1 LVGSV
6 SGTVPYLDDQVV
18 RYDWKYL
25 LSEQVLPDRMASWR
39 ESVLAAE
46 AKKAGNAS
54 EITRLTPI
62 IIIIKDI
69 YLAQVREGHKCAM
82 SAEMAVWLYYNYNA
96 W

>member
-25 LSEQVLPDRMASWR
+25 LSEQVLPDRMAYWR
-39 ESVLAAE
+39 ESVLAAD

-54 EITRLTPI
+54 EITRLTPRPPSFTG
-62 IIIIKDI
+62 K
-69 YLAQVREGHKCAM
+69 LACSH
-82 SAEMAVWLYYNYNA
+82 
-96 W
+96 

>member
-1 LVGSV
+1 
-6 SGTVPYLDDQVV
+6 
-18 RYDWKYL
+18 
-25 LSEQVLPDRMASWR
+25 M
-39 ESVLAAE
+39 LAAE

-62 IIIIKDI
+62 IIIIIIKDI

-82 SAEMAVWLYYNYNA
+82 SAETAVWLYYNYNA